1 MTLDE
6 WALDFY
12 DRYVARQGGPV
23 AQEKIR
29 DAMGVA
35 YSDAVDTGVIAP
47 EVVTP
52 YEAGRRLYER
62 HIKPVR
68 KRRSNSLRADG
79 GHLLDALNGDTIL
92 GRDDPV
98 LGRAY
103 PLGDGSD
110 KTLRHWTTQDWQNAT
125 TERYRNAAA
134 VTVMAAEFDQEVAAE
149 MIQRMLRKGAVRT
162 GDLFPEISDV
172 FSS

>member
-1 MTLDE
+1 MTPDE

-62 HIKPVR
+62 HIKPELKPIIAR
-68 KRRSNSLRADG
+68 FRHGETQEKRVTLDG
-79 GHLLDALNGDTIL
+79 PQLTPEENQAL
-92 GRDDPV
+92 V
-98 LGRAY
+98 
-103 PLGDGSD
+103 
-110 KTLRHWTTQDWQNAT
+110 
-125 TERYRNAAA
+125 
-134 VTVMAAEFDQEVAAE
+134 
-149 MIQRMLRKGAVRT
+149 
-162 GDLFPEISDV
+162 
-172 FSS
+172 

>member
-1 MTLDE
+1 M
-6 WALDFY
+6 
-12 DRYVARQGGPV
+12 
-23 AQEKIR
+23 
-29 DAMGVA
+29 
-35 YSDAVDTGVIAP
+35 
-47 EVVTP
+47 
-52 YEAGRRLYER
+52 
-62 HIKPVR
+62 
-68 KRRSNSLRADG
+68 
-79 GHLLDALNGDTIL
+79 
-92 GRDDPV
+92 
-98 LGRAY
+98 GRAY

>member
-1 MTLDE
+1 MTPDE

-12 DRYVARQGGPV
+12 DRYVARQGGSV

-47 EVVTP
+47 EVFTP

-68 KRRSNSLRADG
+68 KAQVEQSPRGRRASA
-79 GHLLDALNGDTIL
+79 
-92 GRDDPV
+92 GRV
-98 LGRAY
+98 
-103 PLGDGSD
+103 
-110 KTLRHWTTQDWQNAT
+110 
-125 TERYRNAAA
+125 ER
-134 VTVMAAEFDQEVAAE
+134 
-149 MIQRMLRKGAVRT
+149 
-162 GDLFPEISDV
+162 
-172 FSS
+172 